1 MSLVSED
8 DDSAEI
14 AMRNALALR
23 YNTAVRAL
31 RRPASWPREREQVAR
46 WAGSLLADETLT
58 AVDVETTGLENAYA
72 VQIAAVDR
80 HGGVIFNEY
89 AQPNAVLEPE
99 AIAVHGV
106 MPERV
111 ASAPT
116 FAELLPVLTEL
127 FDGRTVVAY
136 WAAPPKGRWGTGA
149 VRPLARPGRQG
160 VWGISRAEL

>member
-1 MSLVSED
+1 
-8 DDSAEI
+8 
-14 AMRNALALR
+14 MRNALALR

-89 AQPNAVLEPE
+89 VQPNAVLEPE

-127 FDGRTVVAY
+127 FDGRMVVAY
-136 WAAPPKGRWGTGA
+136 KVDFDCGVFERELTRHYGDPAAAGQW
-149 VRPLARPGRQG
+149 LARCRWEDVMVPYA
-160 VWGISRAEL
+160 VWRGLW